1 MAAFTKESSR
11 ISEEKAKGARV
22 RSRLKWNQWNE
33 RSAKYYNN
41 IELKSQKKQ
50 MIRSLTSDGNTF
62 ESQTQIEDQ
71 VEKYYKTLFEKE
83 ETCPDIRN
91 HFVRNL
97 EPLSRKVIDHEDAR
111 TENLTDG
118 ELQGALKSMR
128 KEGSPGINGF
138 TVFLVISG
146 HA

>member
-22 RSRLKWNQWNE
+22 RSRLKWNE

-111 TENLTDG
+111 TERACVKRAVPESIVSQL
-118 ELQGALKSMR
+118 
-128 KEGSPGINGF
+128 
-138 TVFLVISG
+138 VFLVISG
-146 HA
+146 HT